1 MLHLRLGVGFAAA
14 SVIAHTLYVHGE
26 RQKAPTGRLLQ
37 FSPGSQDDLIADGLR
52 TGDVVCFSRDCVLY
66 GLCGAAACLG
76 RKAVGGVYDH
86 VGVVY
91 LVHGVPHV
99 LEYTPSGVKLRVY
112 SARVRCS
119 RSREVVVRPLR
130 PQLTPGELEAATGFV
145 ARVVEKKGGGG
156 VPSPPPPEAMAATL
170 LSPPACVNAL
180 GELGAMALNPG
191 SNPSAAFV
199 GEFYGACGVLQ
210 GGGSSSSTT
219 PSPSP
224 PLTMS
229 ALAPTKQPK
238 WSTPG
243 RHFGPPVWVRDLN

>member
-1 MLHLRLGVGFAAA
+1 MFHLRLGAGIAAA
-14 SVIAHTLYVHGE
+14 SVFAHTLYVYGE
-26 RQKAPTGRLLQ
+26 RRKSPTGRLLQ
-37 FSPGSQDDLIADGLR
+37 FSPGSQDDLIADSLR

-66 GLCGAAACLG
+66 GLCGAAACVG

-130 PQLTPGELEAATGFV
+130 PQLNPEELEAAAGFV
-145 ARVVEKKGGGG
+145 SRVVEKGGGG
-156 VPSPPPPEAMAATL
+156 KGVSPPEAMTAAL
-170 LSPPACVNAL
+170 LNPLACANAL
-180 GELGAMALNPG
+180 GELGAMAYSPG

-199 GEFYGACGVLQ
+199 GEFYGACGVVR
-210 GGGSSSSTT
+210 GGGASTSSTT
-219 PSPSP
+219 SPSP
-224 PLTMS
+224 PLDMS
-229 ALAPTKQPK
+229 SLAPNRQPK
-238 WSTPG
+238 WSAPG
-243 RHFGPPVWVRDLN
+243 RHFGSPVWVRDLN